1 VSGGHHLVL
10 VGMMGAGKT
19 SVGRVCAQRLK
30 RDFVDT
36 DQLVEAR
43 EGATVAEIFS
53 TRGEPAFRALERDAV
68 AVACGAAEP
77 AVIACGGGVV
87 LDPQNRE
94 TLRAA
99 GCVVWLR
106 ADAAALGDR
115 VRKSSNVRP
124 LIATDGAVSA
134 TDMLERIASDRAVHY
149 DEVADLRVDTDGRSV
164 AEVADVVLEEYGR

>member
-1 VSGGHHLVL
+1 
-10 VGMMGAGKT
+10 MMGAGKT
-19 SVGRVCAQRLK
+19 SVGRVCARRLK
-30 RDFVDT
+30 CDFVDT
-36 DQLVEAR
+36 DQLVESRA
-43 EGATVAEIFS
+43 GTTVAEIFS
-53 TRGEPAFRALERDAV
+53 TQGEPAFRALERDAV
-68 AVACGAAEP
+68 VAACAADPP

-94 TLRAA
+94 TLRDA

-134 TDMLERIASDRAVHY
+134 ADMLERIATDRAGLY
-149 DEVADLRVDTDGRSV
+149 DEVADLRVDTEGRSV
-164 AEVADVVLEEYGR
+164 AEVADAVLEEYGR

>member
-19 SVGRVCAQRLK
+19 SVGRVCAQRLQ
-30 RDFVDT
+30 REFFDT

-43 EGATVAEIFS
+43 EGTTVAEIFS
-53 TRGEPAFRALERDAV
+53 TRGEPTFRALERDAV
-68 AVACGAAEP
+68 AAACGATEP

-87 LDPQNRE
+87 LDADNRR
-94 TLRAA
+94 TLRDA

-106 ADAAALGDR
+106 AGAAALGDR
-115 VRKSSNVRP
+115 VRSSSTVRP
-124 LIATDGAVSA
+124 LVATDGAVGA
-134 TDMLERIASDRAVHY
+134 TDMLERIAADRAGHY
-149 DEVADLRVDTDGRSV
+149 DEVADLRVDTEGRSV

>member
-1 VSGGHHLVL
+1 VNGRHLVL

-30 RDFVDT
+30 REFVDT
-36 DQLVEAR
+36 DHLVESRA
-43 EGATVAEIFS
+43 GTTVAEIFS

-68 AVACGAAEP
+68 TAACSAVEP

-87 LDPQNRE
+87 LDGTNRR
-94 TLRAA
+94 TLRDA

-106 ADAAALGDR
+106 ADATALGDR

-124 LIATDGAVSA
+124 LIATDGAVSSTA
-134 TDMLERIASDRAVHY
+134 MLEQIAADRAAHY
-149 DEVADLRVDTDGRSV
+149 DDVADVRVDTGGRSV
-164 AEVADVVLEEYGR
+164 AEVADIVLEEYGR

>member
-1 VSGGHHLVL
+1 VSGRHLVL
-10 VGMMGAGKT
+10 VGMMGSGKT
-19 SVGRVCAQRLK
+19 SVGRVCAQRLQ
-30 RDFVDT
+30 REFVDT
-36 DQLVEAR
+36 DHLVESR

-53 TRGEPAFRALERDAV
+53 TRGEPAFRALERAAV
-68 AVACGAAEP
+68 ADACAADAP
-77 AVIACGGGVV
+77 TVIACGGGVV
-87 LDPQNRE
+87 LDPVNRE

-134 TDMLERIASDRAVHY
+134 TALLEQIAADRAAHY
-149 DEVADLRVDTDGRSV
+149 DEVADVRVDTGDRSV
-164 AEVADVVLEEYGR
+164 AEVADVVLEAYGR

>member
-1 VSGGHHLVL
+1 
-10 VGMMGAGKT
+10 MMGAGKT
-19 SVGRVCAQRLK
+19 SVGRVCAQRLQ
-30 RDFVDT
+30 REFVDT
-36 DQLVEAR
+36 DHLVESRA
-43 EGATVAEIFS
+43 GTTVAEIFS

-68 AVACGAAEP
+68 NAACTAAEP

-87 LDPQNRE
+87 LDPANRQ
-94 TLRAA
+94 TLREA

-106 ADAAALGDR
+106 ADPGALSDR

-134 TDMLERIASDRAVHY
+134 TAMLEQIAADRSAHY
-149 DEVADLRVDTDGRSV
+149 DEVADVRVDTGDRSV

>member
-1 VSGGHHLVL
+1 
-10 VGMMGAGKT
+10 MMGAGKT

-30 RDFVDT
+30 REFFDT

-43 EGATVAEIFS
+43 EGTTVAEIFS
-53 TRGEPAFRALERDAV
+53 TRGEPAFRSLERDAV
-68 AVACGAAEP
+68 TAACTAETP

-87 LDPQNRE
+87 LDPANRD

-106 ADAAALGDR
+106 ADASALGDR
-115 VRKSSNVRP
+115 VRKSSHVRP

-134 TDMLERIASDRAVHY
+134 TDMLERIATDRAALY
-149 DEVADLRVDTDGRSV
+149 DEVADLRVDTEGRSV

>member
-1 VSGGHHLVL
+1 MTGRHLVL

-19 SVGRVCAQRLK
+19 TVGRVCAQRLK
-30 RDFVDT
+30 REFVDT
-36 DQLVEAR
+36 DQLIEAR
-43 EGATVAEIFS
+43 EGTTVAEIFS
-53 TRGEPAFRALERDAV
+53 TRGEPEFRALERDAV
-68 AVACGAAEP
+68 AAACGAPEP

-87 LDPQNRE
+87 LDPDNRR
-94 TLRAA
+94 TLRDA

-124 LIATDGAVSA
+124 LIASDGAVSA
-134 TDMLERIASDRAVHY
+134 ADMLERIAADRAEHY
-149 DEVADLRVDTDGRSV
+149 DEVADLRVDTEGRSV